1 MKRIVLVILAMVIV
15 LTGCGATGQTDKN
28 PSPISSSNVQVS
40 NPVFIMAGIIDAN
53 DKAGINSKIS
63 ARVASINAEVGT
75 VVKKGDT
82 LITFDTKDLEAQ
94 VAQAQAGVNTAQA
107 NLAKMQAGARPEQ
120 IAQAQATLESAKT
133 SYLNAKNNY
142 DRNQQLAA
150 AGAISQS
157 QLETMQTQ
165 LAASQAQ
172 YKSAQDQLDMLTQ
185 GETQETLNV
194 LQAQVKQAQAAL
206 ELANTQLSNGTIISP
221 ISGTVSAKNINV
233 GELASPG
240 VTLLSIVN
248 VDTLYI
254 NASLPDGLIGSVKVG
269 QAVVVKVADIPDK
282 EFTGE
287 ISVVDP
293 VIDSRSRSVLVKI
306 KLDNPD
312 SVLKP
317 GMLAQIGLKK

>member
-1 MKRIVLVILAMVIV
+1 MKRIVLAILAMVIV

-28 PSPISSSNVQVS
+28 LTSSSNVQAS
-40 NPVFIMAGIIDAN
+40 NPVFVMAGIIDAN
-53 DKAGINSKIS
+53 DKAGITSKIS
-63 ARVASINAEVGT
+63 AKVASINAEVGT

-82 LITFDTKDLEAQ
+82 LISFDTKDLEAQ

-120 IAQAQATLESAKT
+120 IAQAQAMLDSAKT

-172 YKSAQDQLDMLTQ
+172 YKSAQDQLDMLTK

-206 ELANTQLSNGTIISP
+206 ELAKTQLSYGTIVSP

-240 VTLLSIVN
+240 VTLVSVVG

-254 NASLPDGLIGSVKVG
+254 KASLPDGLIGSVKVG

-293 VIDSRSRSVLVKI
+293 VIDSRSRSVLVRI

-312 SVLKP
+312 SILKP
-317 GMLAQIGLKK
+317 GMLAEIGLKK